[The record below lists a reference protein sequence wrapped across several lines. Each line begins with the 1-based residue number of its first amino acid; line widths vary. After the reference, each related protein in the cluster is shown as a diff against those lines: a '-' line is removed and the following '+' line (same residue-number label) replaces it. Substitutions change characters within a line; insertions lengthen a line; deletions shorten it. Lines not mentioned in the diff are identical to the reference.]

1 MEMPCGG
8 ACLWWSMFVVDTQ
21 TLNVLHAG
29 ELLTILF
36 VSLSTVLEGKQAI
49 ERSLHVY
56 ELCNIASAS

>member
-1 MEMPCGG
+1 
-8 ACLWWSMFVVDTQ
+8 MFVVDTQ

>member
-1 MEMPCGG
+1 M
-8 ACLWWSMFVVDTQ
+8 VDTQ

-36 VSLSTVLEGKQAI
+36 VSLSTVPEGKQAI

>member
-1 MEMPCGG
+1 M
-8 ACLWWSMFVVDTQ
+8 VDTQ

-56 ELCNIASAS
+56 ELCNIASARLYLFKIFSILVMKNI